1 MSALSLGLV
10 DHDPLVL
17 YALQDL
23 VQRSAEKIRLL
34 WSVRSHRAALRRLAS
49 VRPAPDAILLSDDV
63 ADEAV
68 LLVRA
73 ASEVGAAVVMM
84 SASGGVDRQAQRF
97 AGGVHGSRAGRV
109 VVPKEDLLG
118 GEAIWRVLQCAVTP
132 VASSGSQAGGAQAT
146 GTAPLMARS
155 LSALLSDKERRA
167 IELYSQGLTTHSVAH
182 RMSVAETTVK
192 TYARRVYKKLGVG
205 SRAEAVAVLA
215 HRGVI

>member
-73 ASEVGAAVVMM
+73 ASERCSTPRWGASISIRPV
-84 SASGGVDRQAQRF
+84 RF
-97 AGGVHGSRAGRV
+97 YSS
-109 VVPKEDLLG
+109 LLF
-118 GEAIWRVLQCAVTP
+118 WF
-132 VASSGSQAGGAQAT
+132 
-146 GTAPLMARS
+146 
-155 LSALLSDKERRA
+155 
-167 IELYSQGLTTHSVAH
+167 
-182 RMSVAETTVK
+182 
-192 TYARRVYKKLGVG
+192 
-205 SRAEAVAVLA
+205 
-215 HRGVI
+215 